1 MAPLR
6 RTCQS
11 ALRWALLV
19 ASLRAAYART
29 SGTCR
34 PVRRD
39 VAHSGLPS
47 RTAVRLLPGLPSRP
61 ATRDGASFRTRR
73 PASPAARHGA
83 RLRHRHG
90 RNLRFWPVLPKKS
103 GVHQETADRAR
114 NLSPFARDGARRGD
128 TASQRPRPGKD
139 DPHATTGEPTPA
151 SRVPPDGRNA
161 PASRRFPST
170 GGGSPKKAPGAHPP
184 AFPVAPQA

>member
-6 RTCQS
+6 RTCQC
-11 ALRWALLV
+11 ALRWVLLV
-19 ASLRAAYART
+19 ASLRAAHPRT

-47 RTAVRLLPGLPSRP
+47 RTTVRLLPGLPSRP

-83 RLRHRHG
+83 HLRHGHG

-114 NLSPFARDGARRGD
+114 NLSPFARDGARRGVA
-128 TASQRPRPGKD
+128 ASAPRQRRPARK
-139 DPHATTGEPTPA
+139 TGEPTPA

-170 GGGSPKKAPGAHPP
+170 GGGSPKKAPGVHPP